1 MKGRQIT
8 VYLILWLRFLWLRF
22 LWLRFLWLRFLWLR
36 FLWLRFD
43 SEFEWGLGDIQ
54 VNGTMTT
61 ATPKQTWRAKW
72 QQTSDRLR
80 VLSDPPEESL
90 ALRLLVQGLVIVGIL
105 ATEFAAADSADPI
118 GLAPLA
124 IPGSLIGA
132 WWSWRQR
139 HKRNIATKF
148 AIAIGMLVALS
159 FFFGD
164 LFVQRNDTRLVL
176 VKLLIQL
183 QVLHSFDLPRRK
195 DLGYSIVIGLILL
208 GVAAT
213 LSQTLSFAPFLLLF
227 VTIALPV
234 MILDYSSRLG
244 IVAAARDGRSGNFW
258 NIAPD
263 MGLRRLAI
271 LLGLT
276 TLIGLGIFALLPRL
290 PGYQLRS
297 LPVSAPIK
305 LQQRFDSQQILNP
318 GYVRGGQGN
327 GNGDPGQVQGG
338 GRSPDRGPGKVDDE
352 FYYGFGTRINQNLR
366 GSMKPMLLM
375 RVRSQLESVWRVMAF
390 DHYTGQGWE
399 ISRNSAT
406 LTLNR
411 SVWNYQ
417 FNIPTLSS
425 KLPSREIVQTYTMVA
440 KLPNVIPAL
449 TQPKE
454 VYFPT
459 EQIAIDT
466 ENGLR
471 SPVPLDDGTTYS
483 VISEVNYRD
492 RTLLNQ
498 ASTNYPPGVRRAYL
512 QVSPAEAPRWRQQA
526 EALLATSPKPLTTV
540 YEKALYLT
548 QTLKQRYDLRSDLPF
563 FAENEDLVSAFLFN
577 HKGGYPDHFSTTLT
591 MLLRSIG
598 IPARFAVGFAP
609 GEFNP
614 FTGFYQ
620 VYNTD
625 AYGLSEVYFPDMGWF
640 AFDPIPG
647 HPLFPPA
654 LEENETFGTLKKIW
668 QWVAGWLPSPLRN
681 QLNAWFGALFGF
693 LMGLLNL
700 ILGIFSGDLVSAM
713 LGIALLVFLGFLGWL
728 LIQGWSQWRYRQ
740 RLARLAPMEQR
751 YRQTLDRLSAQGW
764 SRSQA
769 QTPFEYAQSIRSK
782 NPELSEPIDR
792 ISQVYVNW
800 RYGNQEPDLGEVDR
814 LLAQLNQQLQ
824 ATKKPAL
831 PGWKRRFET
840 RQ

>member
-1 MKGRQIT
+1 MK
-8 VYLILWLRFLWLRF
+8 
-22 LWLRFLWLRFLWLR
+22 
-36 FLWLRFD
+36 
-43 SEFEWGLGDIQ
+43 
-54 VNGTMTT
+54 T
-61 ATPKQTWRAKW
+61 ADHPPQRRPWRARW
-72 QQTSDRLR
+72 QANWRQTSDRLR
-80 VLSDPPEESL
+80 AIADPPEDSI
-90 ALRLLVQGLVIVGIL
+90 ALRFLVQSLVIVGIF
-105 ATEFAAADSADPI
+105 ATELAAADSADPI
-118 GLAPLA
+118 GLAAFA
-124 IPGSLIGA
+124 IPGSLVGS

-148 AIAIGMLVALS
+148 LIAIGMLVALS
-159 FFFGD
+159 LFFGD
-164 LFVQRNDTRLVL
+164 LFRQGNDTRLVL
-176 VKLLIQL
+176 VKLLIEL

-227 VTIALPV
+227 VMIALPV

-244 IVAAARDGRSGNFW
+244 IVAAAGSSPW
-258 NIAPD
+258 PIAPD
-263 MGLRRLAI
+263 LGLRRLAI
-271 LLGLT
+271 MLGLT

-318 GYVRGGQGN
+318 GYVRGGQTGS
-327 GNGDPGQVQGG
+327 GDPGQVQGG

-366 GSMKPMLLM
+366 GAMKPMLLM

-390 DHYTGQGWE
+390 DRYTGQGWE
-399 ISRNSAT
+399 ISRNNAT

-417 FNIPTLSS
+417 FNIPTLTS
-425 KLPSREIVQTYTMVA
+425 KLPSREIVQTYTMLA

-449 TQPKE
+449 SQPKE

-459 EQIAIDT
+459 EQIALDT

-498 ASTNYPPGVRRAYL
+498 ASTTYPSGIRRAYL
-512 QVSPAEAPRWRQQA
+512 QVSDREAPRWRQQA
-526 EALLATSPKPLTTV
+526 ETLLASSPKPLTTV

-548 QTLKQRYDLRSDLPF
+548 QALKQRYQLRDDLPF
-563 FAENEDLVSAFLFN
+563 FAEEEDLVSAFLFK
-577 HKGGYPDHFSTTLT
+577 HQGGYPDHFSTTLT

-647 HPLFPPA
+647 HSLFPPA

-681 QLNAWFGALFGF
+681 QLNAWLGYLFG
-693 LMGLLNL
+693 LAMGLLTL
-700 ILGIFSGDLVSAM
+700 ILGIFSGDLGSAL
-713 LGIALLVFLGFLGWL
+713 LGIAVLVFASFLAWL
-728 LIQGWSQWRYRQ
+728 LIQGWQQWRYRR
-740 RLARLAPMEQR
+740 RLAGLAPMEQR
-751 YRQTLDRLSAQGW
+751 YRQTLDRLAAQGW
-764 SRSQA
+764 SRNQA
-769 QTPFEYAQSIRSK
+769 QTPFEYAQTIGTQ
-782 NPELSEPIDR
+782 NPDLAEPIGQ
-792 ISQVYVNW
+792 ISQAYVNW
-800 RYGNQEPDLGEVDR
+800 RYGNQEPDLGEIDR
-814 LLAQLNQQLQ
+814 LLAQLTEQLQ
-824 ATKKPAL
+824 THKKPAL
-831 PGWKRRFET
+831 PGWKRRVKV
-840 RQ
+840 

>member
-1 MKGRQIT
+1 
-8 VYLILWLRFLWLRF
+8 
-22 LWLRFLWLRFLWLR
+22 
-36 FLWLRFD
+36 
-43 SEFEWGLGDIQ
+43 
-54 VNGTMTT
+54 MTT
-61 ATPKQTWRAKW
+61 AERKQTWRARWGENWKR
-72 QQTSDRLR
+72 TSDRLR
-80 VLSDPPEESL
+80 VISDPPEESL

-118 GLAPLA
+118 GLAAFA
-124 IPGSLIGA
+124 IPGSLIGSG
-132 WWSWRQR
+132 WSWRQR

-148 AIAIGMLVALS
+148 AIAIGMLIALS

-164 LFVQRNDTRLVL
+164 LFAQRNDTRLVL
-176 VKLLIQL
+176 VKLLIEL

-227 VTIALPV
+227 VTIAIPIMV
-234 MILDYSSRLG
+234 LDYCSRLG
-244 IVAAARDGRSGNFW
+244 LVPGGGGGTW
-258 NIAPD
+258 KLAPD
-263 MGLRRLAI
+263 LGLRRLAVM
-271 LLGLT
+271 LGLT

-305 LQQRFDSQQILNP
+305 LQQRFDSKQILNP
-318 GYVRGGQGN
+318 GYIRGGNRDTSG
-327 GNGDPGQVQGG
+327 GDTGQVQGG

-352 FYYGFGTRINQNLR
+352 YYYGFSTRINQNLR
-366 GSMKPMLLM
+366 GTMKPKLLM

-390 DHYTGQGWE
+390 DRYTGQGWE
-399 ISRNSAT
+399 LSRNNDT

-411 SVWNYQ
+411 SVWNFQ
-417 FNIPTLSS
+417 FNVPTQAS
-425 KLPSREIVQTYTMVA
+425 KLPSSEIVQTYTMVA
-440 KLPNVIPAL
+440 KLPNVIPAIG
-449 TQPKE
+449 QPKE

-459 EQIAIDT
+459 EQIALDS

-471 SPVPLDDGTTYS
+471 SPIPLDDGTTYS
-483 VISEVNYRD
+483 VISEVSYRD

-498 ASTNYPPGVRRAYL
+498 ASTTYSKQIRNHYL
-512 QVSPAEAPRWRQQA
+512 QLPATEAPRWRSQA
-526 EALLATSPKPLTTV
+526 ETLLATSPKPLTTV

-548 QTLKQRYDLRSDLPF
+548 QALKQRYQLQGELPF
-563 FAENEDLVSAFLFN
+563 FDEQEDLVSAFLFKN
-577 HKGGYPDHFSTTLT
+577 KGGYPDHFSTTLT

-625 AYGLSEVYFPDMGWF
+625 AYGLSEVYFPDMGWV

-647 HPLFPPA
+647 HPLFPPS

-681 QLNAWFGALFGF
+681 QLNTWFGMLFGLIF
-693 LMGLLNL
+693 GLLNGL
-700 ILGIFSGDLVSAM
+700 LGLFSGDLVSAF
-713 LGIALLVFLGFLGWL
+713 LGIAILVFIGFLGWL
-728 LIQGWSQWRYRQ
+728 LIQGWSQWRYRR

-751 YRQTLDRLSAQGW
+751 YRQTLDRLFDQGW
-764 SRSQA
+764 PRSTA
-769 QTPFEYAQSIRSK
+769 QTPFEYAQSISTK
-782 NPELSEPIDR
+782 NPELAEPIGQ
-792 ISQVYVNW
+792 ISQAYVNW
-800 RYGNQEPDLGEVDR
+800 RYGNQEPDLGEIDR
-814 LLAQLNQQLQ
+814 LLAQLNQQLK
-824 ATKKPAL
+824 ANKKPAL
-831 PGWKRRFET
+831 SGWKRRFKS
-840 RQ
+840 

>member
-1 MKGRQIT
+1 
-8 VYLILWLRFLWLRF
+8 
-22 LWLRFLWLRFLWLR
+22 
-36 FLWLRFD
+36 
-43 SEFEWGLGDIQ
+43 
-54 VNGTMTT
+54 MTT
-61 ATPKQTWRAKW
+61 AKRTQTWRTNWKQA
-72 QQTSDRLR
+72 SDRLR
-80 VLSDPPEESL
+80 VINDPPEESL
-90 ALRLLVQGLVIVGIL
+90 ALRILVQSLVIVGIL

-118 GLAPLA
+118 GLAAFA

-132 WWSWRQR
+132 GWSWRQR
-139 HKRNIATKF
+139 HKRNIPTKF
-148 AIAIGMLVALS
+148 AIAIGMLIALS

-164 LFVQRNDTRLVL
+164 LFAQRNDTRLVL
-176 VKLLIQL
+176 VKLLIEL

-227 VTIALPV
+227 VTIAIPIMV
-234 MILDYSSRLG
+234 LDYCSRLG
-244 IVAAARDGRSGNFW
+244 LVPAGSGGLSNTW
-258 NIAPD
+258 KLAPD
-263 MGLRRLAI
+263 LRLRRLAI
-271 LLGLT
+271 MLGLT

-305 LQQRFDSQQILNP
+305 LQQRFDSKQILNP
-318 GYVRGGQGN
+318 GYIRGGNRDTN
-327 GNGDPGQVQGG
+327 GGDTGQVQGG
-338 GRSPDRGPGKVDDE
+338 GKSPDRGPGNVDDE
-352 FYYGFGTRINQNLR
+352 YYYGFGTRINQNLR
-366 GSMKPMLLM
+366 GTMKPKLLM

-390 DHYTGQGWE
+390 DRYTGQGWE
-399 ISRNSAT
+399 LSRNDDT

-417 FNIPTLSS
+417 FNVPTQAS
-425 KLPSREIVQTYTMVA
+425 KLPSSEIVQTYTMVA
-440 KLPNVIPAL
+440 KLPNVIPAIG
-449 TQPKE
+449 QPKE

-459 EQIAIDT
+459 EQIAIDS

-483 VISEVNYRD
+483 VISEVSYRD
-492 RTLLNQ
+492 RSRLNQ
-498 ASTNYPPGVRRAYL
+498 ASTTYPKQIRKHYL
-512 QVSPAEAPRWRQQA
+512 QVPATEAPRWKTQA
-526 EALLATSPKPLTTV
+526 ETLLATSPKPLTTA
-540 YEKALYLT
+540 YEKALFLT
-548 QTLKQRYDLRSDLPF
+548 QALKQRYQLKTDLPF
-563 FAENEDLVSAFLFN
+563 FGDQEDLVSAFLFKN
-577 HKGGYPDHFSTTLT
+577 KGGYPDHFSTTLT

-625 AYGLSEVYFPDMGWF
+625 AYGLSEVYFPEMGWF

-654 LEENETFGTLKKIW
+654 LEENETFGTLKKLW

-681 QLNAWFGALFGF
+681 QLNTWFGYLFGLIF
-693 LMGLLNL
+693 GLLNGL
-700 ILGIFSGDLVSAM
+700 LGLFSGDLVSAF
-713 LGIALLVFLGFLGWL
+713 LGIAILVFLGFLGWL
-728 LIQGWSQWRYRQ
+728 AIQGANQWRYRR

-751 YRQTLDRLSAQGW
+751 YRQTLDRLATEGW
-764 SRSQA
+764 PRSKA
-769 QTPFEYAQSIRSK
+769 ETPFEYAQTISHQ
-782 NPELSEPIDR
+782 NPELAEPIGQ
-792 ISQVYVNW
+792 ISQAYVNW
-800 RYGNQEPDLGEVDR
+800 RYGNQEPDLGEIDR

-824 ATKKPAL
+824 AHKKPAL
-831 PGWKRRFET
+831 PGWKRRLK
-840 RQ
+840 R